1 MSKFEITPPS
11 NRVQQVA
18 LNIKQAGRIGFW
30 LQLILGIVA
39 TVTLLFTSP
48 VLINS
53 QERTLTSQFGIFCAA
68 IGLVALAVNVFF
80 SWRYTRMAKLIE
92 ESSPGARPKK
102 ADTLKI
108 IRIGLAINLL
118 GMLIA
123 IIGAEALIGLVL
135 AKSLSRPQLAL
146 TSNPSEFVNS
156 LDLLIVQANTN
167 TIAAHFAGI
176 ASTLWLLNRISR

>member
-1 MSKFEITPPS
+1 MSKSEITPPS

-18 LNIKQAGRIGFW
+18 LSIKQAGRIGFW

-48 VLINS
+48 VLINNE
-53 QERTLTSQFGIFCAA
+53 ERTFTSQFGIFCAA
-68 IGLVALAVNVFF
+68 VGLVALAVNVFF

-92 ESSPGARPKK
+92 SNTGARPKK
-102 ADTLKI
+102 SDTLKI
-108 IRIGLAINLL
+108 IRIGLAINLI

-176 ASTLWLLNRISR
+176 TSTLWLLNRISR